1 MKRGCEDDMGWW
13 EDGCP
18 VRGWGKLVGGDA
30 DRDIEG
36 SEGDVTR
43 KLNRYINCCLIILYQ
58 NKQLSLN
65 NRRPLY
71 RRTYGNVLKALLI

>member
-1 MKRGCEDDMGWW
+1 MGWW

-43 KLNRYINCCLIILYQ
+43 KLNRYINCCLIILYH
-58 NKQLSLN
+58 NKQISLKKI
-65 NRRPLY
+65 
-71 RRTYGNVLKALLI
+71 VD